1 MCILYCE
8 DASVAFSAVRVS
20 ISFDFLSSSK
30 ARDDILS
37 DFARFSL
44 SKFLMVRI
52 HPISLSSSDLN
63 FSKSTDWKMDA
74 AWLPKDGV
82 PYILGFFNELVD

>member
-8 DASVAFSAVRVS
+8 DERVAFSAVSVS
-20 ISFDFLSSSK
+20 MSFDFLSSSK
-30 ARDDILS
+30 AREDILS

-44 SKFLMVRI
+44 SKFLIVRM

-63 FSKSTDWKMDA
+63 FSKSTD
-74 AWLPKDGV
+74 
-82 PYILGFFNELVD
+82 

>member
-8 DASVAFSAVRVS
+8 DARVAFSAVRVS
-20 ISFDFLSSSK
+20 MNLDFLSSSK
-30 ARDDILS
+30 AREDILS

-44 SKFLMVRI
+44 SKFLIVRM

-63 FSKSTDWKMDA
+63 FSKSTD
-74 AWLPKDGV
+74 
-82 PYILGFFNELVD
+82 